1 MHPKLLKAYQLAD
14 EDRQKLMNAVGGL
27 NQQQMDFKVSADEWS
42 IGQILQHLILGEV
55 ATGKL
60 VHRLIKEGTESAL
73 AIDKESTLKPV
84 AQMDYTYSSGK
95 APEFMLPQPAM
106 PVEEIMQQLETSHQ
120 RIKETLERYS
130 GDDPDELR
138 SPLPSGS
145 GEVRNLSQWVRFTG
159 LHETHH
165 LKRIKTIMEAEGFPR

>member
-1 MHPKLLKAYQLAD
+1 MHPKLLQAYQLAD

-27 NQQQMDFKVSADEWS
+27 NQQQMDFKVSPDEWS
-42 IGQILQHLILGEV
+42 IGQILQHIILGEA

-60 VHRLIKEGTESAL
+60 VHKLIKEGPESAL
-73 AIDKESTLKPV
+73 ATDKESTLKPV
-84 AQMDYTYSSGK
+84 EQMDYAYSSGK
-95 APEFMLPQPAM
+95 APEFMLPQAAM
-106 PVEEIMQQLETSHQ
+106 PAEEIMQQLEANHQ
-120 RIKETLERYS
+120 RIKETLEKYS
-130 GDDPDELR
+130 GDAPDELR

-165 LKRIKTIMEAEGFPR
+165 LKRIKAIVEAEEFPR

>member
-1 MHPKLLKAYQLAD
+1 MHPKLLKAFQLAD
-14 EDRQKLMNAVGGL
+14 EDRQKLMNAVKGL
-27 NQQQMDFKVSADEWS
+27 NQQQMDFKISPDEWS
-42 IGQILQHLILGEV
+42 IGEILQHLILGEA

-60 VHRLIKEGTESAL
+60 VHRLIKEGAKSAL
-73 AIDKESTLKPV
+73 ATDKESTLKPV
-84 AQMDYTYSSGK
+84 DQMDYSYSSGK

-106 PVEEIMQQLETSHQ
+106 PMEEIIQQLETNHQ

-138 SPLPSGS
+138 SPMPSGS
-145 GEVRNLSQWVRFTG
+145 EEVRNLSQWVRFTG

-165 LKRIKTIMEAEGFPR
+165 FKKVKAIIESDGFPS